1 MTRKHRIMYFSF
13 KIPNQMTRL
22 YTTLLL
28 FVFLSFPVFSQQP
41 SVEEVLE
48 SRIHGDPNKEVMV
61 NGRVLF
67 SQIEVPQFYTNRN
80 YELAWTDKKNIKDL
94 LESIESAY
102 DEGLDPEDYHY
113 QAIQNLLAKKKSSS
127 LSNEEKADLDLLM
140 TDAIILY
147 ASHLL
152 EGKLEQSKL
161 RANWDVEKNSRPENV
176 DSLLTVTLHNNQVK
190 PALQTMKPAHYMYA
204 LMKVHL
210 KNLRSQAEEGGWP
223 QVRSG
228 ETLKKD
234 MDDPR
239 ILEIREFLTATG
251 DLKSMETD
259 QESVFDQELENAV
272 KKFQTRHGLSV
283 DGAIGKG
290 TVEQMQVPIEK
301 RIEQIKLNLE
311 RLRWI
316 FHHPD
321 EDFLLVNIAGFHVRR
336 FTNRQE
342 VFNSRVIVGKYH
354 HESPVFKGE
363 MEYIVMNPTW
373 TLPYSIATNETL
385 PKLKKDPGYLA
396 AKHMEVMD
404 RGGNILNPSTIDWSQ
419 YSRGNFPFIIRQKA
433 GPWNAL
439 GEVKFIFPNKY
450 SVYLHD
456 TPSRSLFDRQDRA
469 FSHGCIRTE
478 DKWGLLMSLMDDPEV
493 WNMEKINEILESGE
507 TTKIDLP
514 KPINIYLV
522 YLTAVADKENNLY
535 FFKDVYK
542 RDEAVSSELDKP
554 IYDISETR

>member
-1 MTRKHRIMYFSF
+1 MTRMFRNTYFSF

-22 YTTLLL
+22 YTTLLM
-28 FVFLSFPVFSQQP
+28 FVFLSVPVFSQEP
-41 SVEEVLE
+41 SVKEILE
-48 SRIHGDPNKEVMV
+48 SRIHGDPNKDVTV
-61 NGRVLF
+61 NGLVLF

-161 RANWDVEKNSRPENV
+161 RAKWDVEKNARPENV
-176 DSLLTVTLHNNQVK
+176 DSLLTVTLHNKQVK

-210 KNLRSQAEEGGWP
+210 KNLRGQAEEGGWP
-223 QVRSG
+223 RVSSG

-251 DLKSMETD
+251 DLKSMGRDE
-259 QESVFDQELENAV
+259 ESVFDQELENAV
-272 KKFQTRHGLSV
+272 KKFQTRHGLTA

-290 TVEQMQVPIEK
+290 TIEQMQVPIEK

-321 EDFLLVNIAGFHVRR
+321 EDFLIVNIAGFHVRR
-336 FTNRQE
+336 FTDREE

-363 MEYIVMNPTW
+363 MEYIVVNPTW

-385 PKLKKDPGYLA
+385 PKLKKDPGYLS

-404 RGGNILNPSTIDWSQ
+404 RSGKMLDPSTIDWSQ

-456 TPSRSLFDRQDRA
+456 TPSRSLFERQDRA

-493 WNMEKINEILESGE
+493 WNMEKINEILKSGE

-542 RDEAVSSELDKP
+542 RDDAVSSELDKS

>member
-1 MTRKHRIMYFSF
+1 
-13 KIPNQMTRL
+13 MTRL
-22 YTTLLL
+22 RLHPILLL
-28 FVFLSFPVFSQQP
+28 FAFLITIPVFSQKP

-48 SRIHGDPNKEVMV
+48 SRIYGDPSKDVIV
-61 NGRVLF
+61 NGQVLF

-80 YELAWTDKKNIKDL
+80 YELAWTDKKNVKDL

-113 QAIQNLLAKKKSSS
+113 QAIQDLLAKKKSSS

-161 RANWDVEKNSRPENV
+161 RAQWDVEKNARPENV
-176 DSLLTVTLHNNQVK
+176 DSLLTVTLHNKQVK

-204 LMKVHL
+204 LLKVHL
-210 KNLRSQAEEGGWP
+210 KNLRNQAEEGGWP
-223 QVRSG
+223 RVRSG

-251 DLKSMETD
+251 DLKSMETN

-272 KKFQTRHGLSV
+272 KKFQNRHGLTA

-290 TVEQMQVPIEK
+290 TIEQMQVPIEK

-316 FHHPD
+316 FHQPD
-321 EDFLLVNIAGFHVRR
+321 EDFLIVNIAGFHVRR
-336 FTNRQE
+336 FTNREE

-363 MEYIVMNPTW
+363 MQYIVMNPTW

-385 PKLKKDPGYLA
+385 PKLKKDRGYLA

-404 RGGNILNPSTIDWSQ
+404 RSGKMLDPSTIDWNQ

-456 TPSRSLFDRQDRA
+456 TPSRSLFERQDRA

-493 WNMEKINEILESGE
+493 WNMEKINEILKSGE

-514 KPINIYLV
+514 DPINIYLV

-542 RDEAVSSELDKP
+542 RDEAVSHELDKP
-554 IYDISETR
+554 FFK

>member
-1 MTRKHRIMYFSF
+1 
-13 KIPNQMTRL
+13 MTRL
-22 YTTLLL
+22 RLHPILLL
-28 FVFLSFPVFSQQP
+28 FAFLITIPVFSQKP

-48 SRIHGDPNKEVMV
+48 SRIYGDPSKDVIV
-61 NGRVLF
+61 NGQVLF

-80 YELAWTDKKNIKDL
+80 YELAWTDKKNVKDL

-113 QAIQNLLAKKKSSS
+113 QAIQDLLAKKKSSS

-161 RANWDVEKNSRPENV
+161 RAQWDVEKNARPENV
-176 DSLLTVTLHNNQVK
+176 DSLLTVTLHNKQVK

-204 LMKVHL
+204 LLKVHL
-210 KNLRSQAEEGGWP
+210 KNLRNQAEEGGWP
-223 QVRSG
+223 RVRSG

-251 DLKSMETD
+251 DLKSMETN

-272 KKFQTRHGLSV
+272 KKFQNRHGLTA

-290 TVEQMQVPIEK
+290 TIEQMQVPIEK

-316 FHHPD
+316 FHQPN
-321 EDFLLVNIAGFHVRR
+321 EDFLIVNIAGFHVRR
-336 FTNRQE
+336 FTNREE

-363 MEYIVMNPTW
+363 MQYIVMNPTW

-404 RGGNILNPSTIDWSQ
+404 RSGKMLDPSTIDWNQ

-456 TPSRSLFDRQDRA
+456 TPSRSLFERQDRA

-478 DKWGLLMSLMDDPEV
+478 DKWGLLMSLMNDPEV
-493 WNMEKINEILESGE
+493 WNMEKINEILKSGE

-514 KPINIYLV
+514 DPINIYLV

-542 RDEAVSSELDKP
+542 RDEAVSHELDKP
-554 IYDISETR
+554 FFK

>member
-1 MTRKHRIMYFSF
+1 
-13 KIPNQMTRL
+13 
-22 YTTLLL
+22 L
-28 FVFLSFPVFSQQP
+28 FVFLSVPVFSQET
-41 SVEEVLE
+41 SVEEILE
-48 SRIHGDPNKEVMV
+48 SRIHGDPNKEVTV
-61 NGRVLF
+61 KGRVLF

-80 YELAWTDKKNIKDL
+80 YELAWTDNKNIKDL

-113 QAIQNLLAKKKSSS
+113 QAIQNLLVKKKSSS
-127 LSNEEKADLDLLM
+127 LSNQEKANLDLLM

-161 RANWDVEKNSRPENV
+161 RAKWDVEKNARPENV
-176 DSLLTVTLHNNQVK
+176 DSLLTVTLYNKQVK

-210 KNLRSQAEEGGWP
+210 KDLRSQAEEGGWP

-239 ILEIREFLTATG
+239 ILEIREFLLATG

-272 KKFQTRHGLSV
+272 KKFQTRHGLTA

-290 TVEQMQVPIEK
+290 TIEQMQVPIEK

-363 MEYIVMNPTW
+363 MQYIVMNPTW

-404 RGGNILNPSTIDWSQ
+404 RSGNILNPSTIDWSQ
-419 YSRGNFPFIIRQKA
+419 YSRGNFPFTIRQKA

-456 TPSRSLFDRQDRA
+456 TPSRGLFERQDRA

-542 RDEAVSSELDKP
+542 RDEAVSSELNKP
-554 IYDISETR
+554 FFK

>member
-1 MTRKHRIMYFSF
+1 
-13 KIPNQMTRL
+13 MTRL

-28 FVFLSFPVFSQQP
+28 FVFLSVPVFSQET
-41 SVEEVLE
+41 SVEEILE
-48 SRIHGDPNKEVMV
+48 SRIHGDPNKEVTV

-80 YELAWTDKKNIKDL
+80 YELAWTDNKNIKDL

-113 QAIQNLLAKKKSSS
+113 QAIQNLLVKKKSSS
-127 LSNEEKADLDLLM
+127 LSNQEKANLDLLM

-161 RANWDVEKNSRPENV
+161 RAKWDVEKNARPENV
-176 DSLLTVTLHNNQVK
+176 DSLLTVTLYNKQVK

-239 ILEIREFLTATG
+239 ILEIREFLLATG

-272 KKFQTRHGLSV
+272 KKFQTRHGLTA

-290 TVEQMQVPIEK
+290 TIEQMQVPIEK

-363 MEYIVMNPTW
+363 MQYIVMNPTW

-419 YSRGNFPFIIRQKA
+419 YSRGNFPFTIRQKA

-456 TPSRSLFDRQDRA
+456 TPSRGLFERQDRA

-542 RDEAVSSELDKP
+542 RDEAVSSELNKP
-554 IYDISETR
+554 FFK

>member
-1 MTRKHRIMYFSF
+1 
-13 KIPNQMTRL
+13 MTRL

-28 FVFLSFPVFSQQP
+28 FVFLSVPVFSQET
-41 SVEEVLE
+41 SVEEILE
-48 SRIHGDPNKEVMV
+48 SRIHGDPNKEVTV
-61 NGRVLF
+61 KGRVLF

-80 YELAWTDKKNIKDL
+80 YELAWTDNKNIKDL

-161 RANWDVEKNSRPENV
+161 RAKWDVEKNARPENV
-176 DSLLTVTLHNNQVK
+176 DSLLTVTLHNKQVK

-239 ILEIREFLTATG
+239 ILEIREFLLATG

-272 KKFQTRHGLSV
+272 KKFQTRHGLSA

-290 TVEQMQVPIEK
+290 TIEQMQVPIEK

-316 FHHPD
+316 FHYPD

-363 MEYIVMNPTW
+363 MQYIVMNPTW

-404 RGGNILNPSTIDWSQ
+404 RSGNILNPSTIDWSQ
-419 YSRGNFPFIIRQKA
+419 YSRGNFPFTIRQKA

-456 TPSRSLFDRQDRA
+456 TPSRGLFERQDRA

-542 RDEAVSSELDKP
+542 RDEAVSSELNKP
-554 IYDISETR
+554 FFK

>member
-1 MTRKHRIMYFSF
+1 
-13 KIPNQMTRL
+13 MTRL

-28 FVFLSFPVFSQQP
+28 FVFLSVPVFSQET
-41 SVEEVLE
+41 SVEEILE
-48 SRIHGDPNKEVMV
+48 SRIHGDPNKEVTV

-80 YELAWTDKKNIKDL
+80 YELAWTDNKNIKDL

-113 QAIQNLLAKKKSSS
+113 QAIQNLLVKKKSSS
-127 LSNEEKADLDLLM
+127 LSNQEKANLDLLM

-161 RANWDVEKNSRPENV
+161 RANWDVEKNARPENV
-176 DSLLTVTLHNNQVK
+176 DSLLTVTLYNKQVK

-239 ILEIREFLTATG
+239 ILEIREFLLATG

-272 KKFQTRHGLSV
+272 KKFQTRHGLTA

-290 TVEQMQVPIEK
+290 TIEQMQVPIEK

-316 FHHPD
+316 FHYPD

-363 MEYIVMNPTW
+363 MQYIVMNPTW

-419 YSRGNFPFIIRQKA
+419 YSRGNFPFTIRQKA

-456 TPSRSLFDRQDRA
+456 TPSRGLFERQDRA

-542 RDEAVSSELDKP
+542 RDEAVSSELNKP
-554 IYDISETR
+554 FFK

>member
-1 MTRKHRIMYFSF
+1 MI
-13 KIPNQMTRL
+13 RL

-28 FVFLSFPVFSQQP
+28 FVFLSVPVFSQEP
-41 SVEEVLE
+41 SVEEILE
-48 SRIHGDPNKEVMV
+48 SRIHGDPNNDVTV
-61 NGRVLF
+61 NGQALF

-80 YELAWTDKKNIKDL
+80 YELAWTDKKNVKDL

-113 QAIQNLLAKKKSSS
+113 QAMQNLLAKKKSSS

-161 RANWDVEKNSRPENV
+161 RAKWDVEKNARPENV
-176 DSLLTVTLHNNQVK
+176 DSLLTVTLHNKQVK

-210 KNLRSQAEEGGWP
+210 KNLRGQAEEGAWP
-223 QVRSG
+223 KVSSG

-259 QESVFDQELENAV
+259 QESVFDQELEDAV
-272 KKFQTRHGLSV
+272 KKFQTRHGLTA

-290 TVEQMQVPIEK
+290 TIEQMQVPIEK

-321 EDFLLVNIAGFHVRR
+321 EDFLIVNIAGFHVRR
-336 FTNRQE
+336 FTDREE

-385 PKLKKDPGYLA
+385 PKLKKDPGYLS

-404 RGGNILNPSTIDWSQ
+404 RSGKMLDPSAIDWSQ

-456 TPSRSLFDRQDRA
+456 TPSRSLFERQDRA

-493 WNMEKINEILESGE
+493 WNMEKINEILKSGE

-522 YLTAVADKENNLY
+522 YLTAVADMENNLY

-542 RDEAVSSELDKP
+542 RDEAVSSELNKP
-554 IYDISETR
+554 FFK